1 MSNAMNEVTV
11 EQGLQNVHLV
21 SGEDVIGKVHFSP
34 QDLMYT
40 IERPVMPN
48 IQMDPSTGALRVGL
62 LVPVSDRMA
71 EIYQRYTSEIELVQP
86 ETLKTILQ
94 S

>member
-1 MSNAMNEVTV
+1 
-11 EQGLQNVHLV
+11 
-21 SGEDVIGKVHFSP
+21 
-34 QDLMYT
+34 MYT

-62 LVPVSDRMA
+62 LPVRPYLDKVDKIDVLAAHVLYLVPVSERMA
-71 EIYQRYTSEIELVQP
+71 EIYQRFTSEIELVQP
-86 ETLKTILQ
+86 ESLKTILQ